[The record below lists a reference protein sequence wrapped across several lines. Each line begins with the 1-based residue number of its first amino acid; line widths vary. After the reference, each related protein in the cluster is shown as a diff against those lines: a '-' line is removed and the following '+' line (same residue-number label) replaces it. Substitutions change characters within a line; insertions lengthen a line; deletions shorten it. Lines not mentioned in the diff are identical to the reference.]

1 MSISAVSPSKQVIS
15 IVQKCC
21 EGLDYEDRIQT
32 INSDTNNDNIVDV
45 TYATNIQKSADG
57 MIDNFE

>member
-1 MSISAVSPSKQVIS
+1 M
-15 IVQKCC
+15 QKCC